1 MNYELFRGGN
11 LMDFGKVITAMI
23 TPFDKDGNVDYNKAQ
38 FVAEH
43 LLANGSDSLVVAGT
57 TGESPTLSH
66 DEKLKLFAAIKEV
79 TSAKKGAYMIAGTG
93 SNDTAATAE
102 FSRQAEKAG
111 ADAVLTVV
119 PYYNKPPQ
127 EGLYQHF
134 ATIAAATELPV
145 VLYNVPVRT
154 ITNMTAQTVI
164 RLAQIDNIVALKEA
178 HNDMEQVKT
187 IREGAPADFAIYSG
201 DDAITLPMM
210 KYGARGV
217 VSVASHIV
225 GNEIKAMIEAY
236 NADDM
241 VEAERLHDYLMPVF
255 KKLFIVSSPI
265 PLKYCLEKMGF
276 GTGDCRLP
284 LCTLAEAYGNP
295 TELDAM
301 LIEYGII

>member
-1 MNYELFRGGN
+1 MNYELFLGGST
-11 LMDFGKVITAMI
+11 MDFGKVITAMI
-23 TPFDKDGNVDYNKAQ
+23 TPFDKEGNVDYNKAQ
-38 FVAEH
+38 FVAEY

-57 TGESPTLSH
+57 TGESPTLTH
-66 DEKLKLFAAIKEV
+66 DEKLKLFTAIKEV
-79 TSAKKGAYMIAGTG
+79 TSAKKDAYMIAGTG

-102 FSRQAEKAG
+102 LSRQAEKAG

-134 ATIAAATELPV
+134 ATIAASTGLPV

-154 ITNMTAQTVI
+154 ITNMAAETVI

-178 HNDMEQVKT
+178 HDDMEQIKAIHENT
-187 IREGAPADFAIYSG
+187 SLAIYSG

-210 KYGARGV
+210 KYGACGV
-217 VSVASHIV
+217 ISVASHIV
-225 GNEIKAMIEAY
+225 GKEIKAMIEAY

-241 VEAERLHDYLMPVF
+241 VEAERLHNYLMPIF
-255 KKLFIVSSPI
+255 KKLFIVASPI

-276 GTGDCRLP
+276 STGDCRLP
-284 LCTLAEAYGNP
+284 LCTLAEAYDNP

-301 LIEYGII
+301 LVEYGII